1 MTSVGV
7 SGIFLVL
14 STCMEHFNYLRAEQ
28 VTMLGLSLPE
38 PCSGREMMERCVRRH
53 REALDSLFPRLMLRP
68 IYEQQCCF
76 GQYLLF
82 EGKSICDLFVSCPK
96 WHTAAKVTFEKELDE
111 TFIPLSATS
120 ETLANF

>member
-1 MTSVGV
+1 MASVGV
-7 SGIFLVL
+7 SGIFLFCLRVEVFIL
-14 STCMEHFNYLRAEQ
+14 SMEHFNYLRAEQ

-82 EGKSICDLFVSCPK
+82 EGKSICDLFRSLEDSWTHRCRRRRK
-96 WHTAAKVTFEKELDE
+96 KAHNLMEG
-111 TFIPLSATS
+111 
-120 ETLANF
+120 

>member
-1 MTSVGV
+1 GGFSFVFKTAR
-7 SGIFLVL
+7 FLAILFLEERTFPPSIGRV
-14 STCMEHFNYLRAEQ
+14 MEHFNYLRAEQ

-96 WHTAAKVTFEKELDE
+96 
-111 TFIPLSATS
+111 
-120 ETLANF
+120 